1 LSSADNTDMADH
13 ADEAE
18 RVQLPLSGLR
28 VVALEQAV
36 AAPFCTRQLADM
48 GADVIKIERPG
59 GDFARDYDG
68 ALNGVSAYFAWLN
81 RGKRSIVLDVKDA
94 HDQGVCERLLA
105 RADVFVHNLAPGAV
119 ERLGFGFDALAARHP
134 RLVWCG
140 ISGYG
145 PDGPYRDRKA
155 YDLLV
160 QAEAGIVEMTGSADA
175 PAKVGVSIAD
185 IGGGLYAYSSI
196 LAALLKRER
205 TGRGDR
211 IDISML
217 ECMTEWM
224 MPPLNV
230 FNGTGKSPQRAGVRH
245 NMVVPYGA
253 YHCVDGDVL
262 LAVQT
267 DREWRRLCSNVL
279 HAPALA
285 DDPRFVSNELRVANR
300 VALEA
305 LIETTFGALTR
316 ANVIALLEGAD
327 IPTGAMNDVAQVAA
341 HPQLAAR
348 GRWTGVE
355 SPGGEFS
362 ALIPPHNLAS
372 APSRMGAV
380 PALGAHTAEI
390 LAELEAGPEKHP
402 TRRAP

>member
-1 LSSADNTDMADH
+1 MKTP
-13 ADEAE
+13 E
-18 RVQLPLSGLR
+18 LPLTGIR

-36 AAPFCTRQLADM
+36 VAPFCTRQLADM

-59 GDFARDYDG
+59 GDLARHYDS

-94 HDQGVCERLLA
+94 RDHETCGLLLA

-119 ERLGFGFDALAARHP
+119 ERLGFGYDELAARHP
-134 RLVWCG
+134 RLIWCG

-145 PDGPYRDRKA
+145 PDGPHRDRKA
-155 YDLLV
+155 YDMLV
-160 QAEAGIVEMTGSADA
+160 QAEAGIIGMTGTADA

-185 IGGGLYAYSSI
+185 IGGGHYAYSSI
-196 LAALLKRER
+196 LAALLNRNK
-205 TGRGDR
+205 TGRGER

-230 FNGTGKSPQRAGVRH
+230 WQGTGRAPLRAGVRH

-253 YHCVDGDVL
+253 YRCADGDVM

-267 DREWRRLCSNVL
+267 DREWRRLCSAVL
-279 HAPALA
+279 DAPALA
-285 DDPRFVSNELRVANR
+285 YDPRFVSNELRVANR
-300 VALEA
+300 VSLEEM
-305 LIETTFGALTR
+305 IEAHFSRRTR
-316 ANVIALLEGAD
+316 AQVIALLEAAD
-327 IPTGAMNDVAQVAA
+327 IPTGAMNDLAAVAA

-348 GRWTGVE
+348 NRWASVD
-355 SPGGEFS
+355 SPGGPFS
-362 ALIPPHNLAS
+362 ALLPPHNLHG
-372 APSRMGAV
+372 APPRMGAV
-380 PALGAHTAEI
+380 PALGEHTQEI
-390 LAELEAGPEKHP
+390 LAELSDAPRGSGA
-402 TRRAP
+402 TRPAP

>member
-1 LSSADNTDMADH
+1 LTNPVA
-13 ADEAE
+13 
-18 RVQLPLSGLR
+18 LPLDGIR

-36 AAPFCTRQLADM
+36 VAPFCTRQLADM

-59 GDFARDYDG
+59 GGDLARHYDG
-68 ALNGVSAYFAWLN
+68 ALNGISAYFAWLN

-94 HDQGVCERLLA
+94 RDHDVCDKLLA

-119 ERLGFGFDALAARHP
+119 ERLGLGYEVLAERHP
-134 RLVWCG
+134 RLIWCG

-145 PDGPYRDRKA
+145 PDGPYRDKKA
-155 YDLLV
+155 YDMLV
-160 QAEAGIVEMTGSADA
+160 QAEAGIIGMTGTEEA

-196 LAALLKRER
+196 LAALLNRAK

-211 IDISML
+211 IDISMF

-230 FNGTGKSPQRAGVRH
+230 WQGTGKSPKRAGVRH
-245 NMVVPYGA
+245 NMVVPYGSYRCA
-253 YHCVDGDVL
+253 DGEVL

-267 DREWRRLCSNVL
+267 DREWRRLCSMVL
-279 HAPALA
+279 DSPALA
-285 DDPRFVSNELRVANR
+285 DDPRFVTNESRVANR
-300 VALEA
+300 VPLESLIDAHFSSRTCAQVIASLEA
-305 LIETTFGALTR
+305 
-316 ANVIALLEGAD
+316 AD
-327 IPTGAMNDVAQVAA
+327 IPTGAMNAIDAVAA

-348 GRWTGVE
+348 RRWVNVD
-355 SPGGEFS
+355 SPEGEFS
-362 ALIPPHNLAS
+362 ALRPPHNLQG
-372 APSRMGAV
+372 APPDMGAV
-380 PALGAHTAEI
+380 PALGEHTKEI
-390 LAELEAGPEKHP
+390 LGELGEAPRESSA